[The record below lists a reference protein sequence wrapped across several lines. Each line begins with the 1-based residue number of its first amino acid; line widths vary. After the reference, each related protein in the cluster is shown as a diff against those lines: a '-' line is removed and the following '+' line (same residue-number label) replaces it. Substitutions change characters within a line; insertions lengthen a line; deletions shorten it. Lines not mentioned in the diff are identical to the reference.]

1 MEGKKKGLI
10 ITIIVLATCIV
21 LATAVVGV
29 MLVIKGNSLA
39 TTSDTDEVEQ
49 ETVENDKYEDESD
62 IEEEEKSEESEKE
75 TEEEPVEEVEQEL
88 DQDAVLSKFVG
99 YWLWDEESNIM
110 GYCVGS
116 GHNGIDISACGK
128 GGAVYGDEEAE
139 YEFLITRGP
148 VWTDTDLVSFS
159 ENELVF
165 VDDYGV
171 EYVLT
176 YLDEKTIQIVTDGSV
191 PEVAVN
197 SAYVDNTGY
206 DLEAEIEQIQ
216 TWYYDTQ
223 SKLEVFTL
231 VPQNEYVDFVYDGT
245 KLVKIAVKGGFDGW
259 DMAREYYFHE
269 GQLYFMFAYN
279 DMGEHRIYVKDNI
292 LLRYI
297 DIEGISYDIGYGM
310 PPEAW
315 EVSEK
320 GFEEA
325 EALR

>member
-10 ITIIVLATCIV
+10 ITVIILAICVVLA
-21 LATAVVGV
+21 AVFVGSL
-29 MLVIKGNSLA
+29 LVIKGKSLA
-39 TTSDTDEVEQ
+39 TASNADEVEQ
-49 ETVENDKYEDESD
+49 ETIEEDKDESD
-62 IEEEEKSEESEKE
+62 IEEEEKPE
-75 TEEEPVEEVEQEL
+75 EL
-88 DQDAVLSKFVG
+88 DQNAVLSKFVG

-110 GYCVGS
+110 GYCLGS
-116 GHNGIDISACGK
+116 GHNGIDITACGK

-148 VWTDTDLVSFS
+148 VWTDNDLVNFA

-176 YLDEKTIQIVTDGSV
+176 YLDEQTIQVVTDGGI
-191 PEVAVN
+191 PEIAVN
-197 SAYVDNTGY
+197 SACVDNTGY
-206 DLEAEIEQIQ
+206 DLDAEVERIQ

-223 SKLEVFTL
+223 GKLEVFTL

-245 KLVKIAVKGGFDGW
+245 KLVKIAVKGGFEGW
-259 DMAREYYFHE
+259 DMAREYYFHD
-269 GQLYFMFAYN
+269 GKLYFMFAYN
-279 DMGEHRIYVKDNI
+279 DMGEHRIYAKDNI
-292 LLRYI
+292 LIRYI
-297 DIEGISYDIGYGM
+297 DAEGIPYDIGYGM

>member
-10 ITIIVLATCIV
+10 ITVIILAICVVLA
-21 LATAVVGV
+21 AVFVGSL
-29 MLVIKGNSLA
+29 LVIKGKSLA
-39 TTSDTDEVEQ
+39 TASNADEVEQ
-49 ETVENDKYEDESD
+49 ETIEEDKDESD
-62 IEEEEKSEESEKE
+62 IEEEEKSEE
-75 TEEEPVEEVEQEL
+75 L
-88 DQDAVLSKFVG
+88 DQIAVLSKFVG

-110 GYCVGS
+110 GYCLGS
-116 GHNGIDISACGK
+116 GHNGIDITACGK

-148 VWTDTDLVSFS
+148 VWTDNDLVNFA

-176 YLDEKTIQIVTDGSV
+176 YLDEQTIQVVTDGGI
-191 PEVAVN
+191 PEIAVN
-197 SAYVDNTGY
+197 SACVDNTGY
-206 DLEAEIEQIQ
+206 DLDAEVERIQ

-223 SKLEVFTL
+223 GKLEVFTL

-245 KLVKIAVKGGFDGW
+245 KLVKIAVKGGFEGW
-259 DMAREYYFHE
+259 DMAREYYFHD
-269 GQLYFMFAYN
+269 GKLYFMFAYN

-292 LLRYI
+292 LIRYI
-297 DIEGISYDIGYGM
+297 DAEGIPYDIGYGM